1 MADLGVF
8 LEKDF
13 DPKAYINAA
22 CANKPADQALDR
34 CDSVAITIRSQPA
47 SLSPHSPPLLSP
59 GTCPSWR

>member
-1 MADLGVF
+1 MADLQVF

-34 CDSVAITIRSQPA
+34 YAQLLITLI
-47 SLSPHSPPLLSP
+47 
-59 GTCPSWR
+59 